1 MPQVRLKVNGVT
13 ADDRLADISTEF
25 PNAEFSVLA
34 SLLTDDGLLDL
45 VKITTPNQDVLVRHV
60 KDVPEVCSHEVI
72 YTDEGI
78 VLLQFMIS
86 VSETYNALLESG
98 IIPQQPVLLRDGWY
112 SIEITA
118 SHERLSTYTG
128 ELAAADIPYRIISV
142 TQSHASSELLTD
154 RQWEFITEAV
164 EQGYYDSPRGCTLT
178 ELAEIFDVNSSA
190 ASGVIHRAEEQI
202 IKQFVMAAT

>member
-1 MPQVRLKVNGVT
+1 MPQVRLKINGVT

-98 IIPQQPVLLRDGWY
+98 IIPQQPVLLQDGWY

-142 TQSHASSELLTD
+142 TQSYASSELLTD

-178 ELAEIFDVNSSA
+178 ELAEIFNVNSSA

-202 IKQFVMAAT
+202 IKQFVMETT

>member
-1 MPQVRLKVNGVT
+1 MPQVQLKANGVA

-25 PNAEFSVLA
+25 PDAEFIVLA

-45 VKITTPNQDVLVRHV
+45 VKITTPNEDVLVRHI
-60 KDVPEVCSHEVI
+60 KDAPEVRSHEVI
-72 YTDEGI
+72 YTDKEI

-86 VSETYNALLESG
+86 ISETYNALLESG
-98 IIPQQPVLLRDGWY
+98 IIPQQPVLLQDGWY

-118 SHERLSTYTG
+118 SHERLSAYTE
-128 ELAAADIPYRIISV
+128 ELAAANMPYQIMSV
-142 TQSHASSELLTD
+142 TQSHVSSELLTD

-164 EQGYYDSPRGCTLT
+164 KQGYYDSPRGCTLT
-178 ELAEIFDVNSSA
+178 ELAKLFDVNSSA

-202 IKQFVMAAT
+202 IKQFVMETT